1 MPKPHQPP
9 PRHPFV
15 ARMLL
20 VCSSCAARMQLVC
33 NSYSARMQLVCNSY
47 SARVLKITQPHGAYA
62 PAGPSTAAGKRQAQS
77 IAGKTAIAGLLFY

>member
-1 MPKPHQPP
+1 
-9 PRHPFV
+9 
-15 ARMLL
+15 
-20 VCSSCAARMQLVC
+20 
-33 NSYSARMQLVCNSY
+33 MQLVCNSY